1 MSSNMDITFLG
12 GLFPKEIEEE
22 IIVNSI
28 GNIDNAANVLQW
40 NFING
45 LEANNGNPI
54 NIINSLYIGSYPKRY
69 KKLYI
74 KTSEFRRNVK
84 SQNINVGF
92 INVFGIKQYVRYFSI
107 KKYLKRW
114 ANDKKENKVIIAYAL
129 TSVFVKALKYIKTVN
144 PNIKTCIIVPDL
156 PEYMNTSDDISKIYK
171 KLKHIEIKSINKKL
185 KYIDNFVLLTEQMS
199 KALNVNNYVVI
210 EGIATDILKQ
220 EHDKLKENKK
230 SEKIILYT
238 GTLNRR
244 YGILNLIN
252 AFRLIDNEN
261 YRLVLCGYG
270 DSINEVLEAEKTD
283 KRIIFK
289 GQIKREAVLKLQNE
303 ADVLIN
309 PRQNKEEF
317 TKYSFPSK
325 NLEYLSSGTPLIA
338 YKLDGIPAEYDD
350 YIYYIENDSIESLR
364 DKIVEVCEKTREE
377 LDAAGKKSREFV
389 LSEKNSIAQTKKIFN
404 LLGEQNDK
412 KK

>member
-12 GLFPKEIEEE
+12 GLFPREIEEE
-22 IIVNSI
+22 IVANSI

-45 LEANNGNPI
+45 LEANNGDPI

-74 KTSEFRRNVK
+74 KTSEFRKNVK

-92 INVFGIKQYVRYFSI
+92 INIFGVKQYLRYFSI
-107 KKYLKRW
+107 KKYLKLW

-129 TSVFVKALKYIKTVN
+129 TSVFVKALKYIKMVN

-156 PEYMNTSDDISKIYK
+156 PEYMNTSDDVSKIYK
-171 KLKHIEIKSINKKL
+171 ILKHIEIKSISKNL

-199 KALNVNNYVVI
+199 KALNVNNYIVV

-220 EHDKLKENKK
+220 KDDKLKESKK

-244 YGILNLIN
+244 YGILNLIS
-252 AFRLIDNEN
+252 AFRLIDNKD
-261 YRLVLCGYG
+261 YRLILCGYG

-289 GQIKREAVLKLQNE
+289 GQIKREDVLQLQNE

-338 YKLDGIPAEYDD
+338 YKLDGIPTEYDD

-377 LDAAGKKSREFV
+377 LNAAGKRAREFV
-389 LSEKNSIAQTKKIFN
+389 LSEKNSIAQTKKIFD